1 MHKNQSEA
9 RGLYRFGL
17 PMAVAK
23 HAGTIE
29 FVDLHD
35 FSDALHQ
42 KGWAGPEIAADG
54 LDVSIPPNTMRLESA
69 KP

>member
-1 MHKNQSEA
+1 
-9 RGLYRFGL
+9 
-17 PMAVAK
+17 MAVAK